1 MSLLDAASEHDALE
15 LLHDLGCTDGLP
27 VVVPTAD
34 RVDRMVLATGYE
46 PDLVLGE
53 MGHVYGSSTIEKVAT
68 AAVMA
73 GCTPDHAPVVVAA
86 EGPSANQN
94 LI

>member
-34 RVDRMVLATGYE
+34 RVARMVLATGY
-46 PDLVLGE
+46 
-53 MGHVYGSSTIEKVAT
+53 
-68 AAVMA
+68 
-73 GCTPDHAPVVVAA
+73 
-86 EGPSANQN
+86 
-94 LI
+94 